1 MLAKRKAAL
10 PKVAEDQVPGVA
22 TRAKGGHGP
31 KARDSHAGQ
40 GALSFQESRNN
51 MAEPPKQDIKH
62 NEDGNW
68 SIDRATDEAIKSNF
82 DPIVVGT
89 LLNRCLDETESIE
102 QVIAFA
108 AILGKAR
115 LARRRKRDRS

>member
-1 MLAKRKAAL
+1 
-10 PKVAEDQVPGVA
+10 
-22 TRAKGGHGP
+22 
-31 KARDSHAGQ
+31 
-40 GALSFQESRNN
+40 

-68 SIDRATDEAIKSNF
+68 SLDRATDEAIKSNF

-108 AILGKAR
+108 AILGKQGLLGVESVTGRSEGLWLEVPVRERPMTGIVATPKKQ
-115 LARRRKRDRS
+115 RRG